1 MQSLLRIQK
10 IRSKDNIKSFRTLY
24 NHVES
29 CVRNLKA
36 LKLEAKGYGSL
47 LIPILKEK
55 LPDELKIVISRK
67 FGSSIWT
74 LDLLLTYLDE
84 ELRAQENCT
93 NSGGGKAE
101 RTDESDPLYSALG
114 LFSNTEKNVCVFCK
128 KSHSSAK
135 CRKVTNTQSRRDILI
150 REKRCFVCLA
160 RGHRSNACRDKYSC
174 NRCNKRHHISICD
187 EGKQRSEADNISNNQ
202 ISILTDANSE
212 PQSESKAPCSC
223 SCNSV
228 PTPVSQN
235 CAQVSS
241 RSVLLQTATSEIF
254 GSSCH
259 KVKTRLLFDTG
270 SQRSYITTEL
280 KDRLKLKCV
289 RKENVVIKTFGN
301 LNNAEIKRLEVVQ
314 FKVKHRKS
322 SKYVLVEALCVPDIC
337 SPIANQK
344 LDCAKKLNEF
354 SDLVFADVS
363 EEFDL
368 SIGVLVGIDF
378 YFRFFTGKRR
388 ESKEGVVACESS
400 LGWILSGSVVFKGLT
415 EVTYSHQ
422 MRVEVQTVDPLD
434 AKLHKFWQIEEAES
448 AEDNSVINQFTK
460 DIYHDGTRMNKI
472 GILADIKQ
480 AFLNISIHP
489 DHRDFLRFLWRDPSS
504 SDREIVVYRFLR
516 VVFFGLTSSPF
527 LLNGTIRQ
535 HMSKY
540 LESDKAFVE
549 QFLSD
554 LYVDDIT
561 TGTDTVE
568 SGKIFCEKALS
579 SMSDAGLQ
587 LRKWTSND
595 AELQEFFSSKE
606 PPLQPKCIEDDS
618 SFAQSQFQSQDE
630 CKRVL
635 GVEWDISKD
644 VFVFRF
650 DSFLEKGRT
659 ITLTKRTILSLA
671 ASIYDPLGILTPIT
685 ARVKTIFQ
693 LVCKVKCGW
702 DDKVPP
708 DIACAWYGFLDAL
721 ESVKIVE
728 IDRFAFVSCNSD
740 TLRVELHGFCD
751 SSEILYCSVIY
762 LRVIS
767 ETGISVFFLTSKS
780 KVAPL
785 KKVTIPRLEL
795 LSCVLLS
802 DLLNNVRSA
811 LSGRISVD
819 ATRFTALVYRFV
831 SNIKAKRN
839 NGHVIKDVIS
849 SEEQEAALTNWIKE
863 EQRLMKSIPTYRK
876 LTKSLGVF
884 EKDGLLRVRGRF
896 DNADI
901 TTDQKHPILIRNAT
915 SPFTKLVIW
924 NSHERTKHQ
933 GIDSTLADDVRR
945 RYWIVQGRKAVK
957 NTIRQCVVCIRFQAS
972 PWWGGFYERLVRSVK
987 SSLKKIL
994 GLSFLTYEEL
1004 ETVLIE
1010 IESSINTR
1018 PLTYVNEDDTE
1029 TIITPNH
1036 LIFGTDIHDNF
1047 SFVSANTFVPV
1058 KRLRHLHKILEHFR
1072 NRFSSIYINELRQ
1085 SHMYREINK
1094 PDKRKLVV
1102 GDIVLVKD
1110 DTHLPRSRWP
1120 IAKVEKLVSGKDGNI
1135 RGAKLS
1141 TVTKNGKRG
1150 SIHRPLAKIIPFEI
1164 VDNHQQTPET
1174 PVSPTATEPAQ
1185 MVENCEKVVHNRGR
1199 TSTRKA
1205 AIEGQNLRRLRNQYH
1220 INFFMNFYFFGR

>member
-1 MQSLLRIQK
+1 MTLDRKLKRREGLRAFLKSTMENIEKYLKGDDISEAKLRSFKSMLDSTCAQLSDINEEILPLLDPEKISDDVVQSMGLMFPATEIDACLDIKLLEIAKSNGSASVSLPTASVSSGASVSRLPKIELPTFKGDPLKWQGFWDQFKISIHENERINDIDRFNFLKKYLAGEALDSIKGLTLNSDNYKEAIEILCERYGNEQVLISSHMQSLLRIQK
-10 IRSKDNIKSFRTLY
+10 IRSKDNIKSLRTLY

-74 LDLLLTYLDE
+74 LDLLLTYLNE
-84 ELRAQENCT
+84 ELRALENCT

-241 RSVLLQTATSEIF
+241 RSVLLQTATSDIF

-259 KVKTRLLFDTG
+259 YSVKTRLLFDTG

-280 KDRLKLKCV
+280 KERLKLKCV

-460 DIYHDGTRMNKI
+460 DIYHDGTRYVAKLPFKPDHESVPDNFSTCVKRLESLNSRLDRLGINTDYEKIFIDYEKDGIIERVPEAQIAKEEGTVHYIPHRPVIREDKVTTKIRPVFDASCSVNGVSLNDCLYPGPNLLAKIFDILLRFRMNKI

-489 DHRDFLRFLWRDPSS
+489 DHRDFLRFLWRDPTS
-504 SDREIVVYRFLR
+504 SDREVVVYRFLR
-516 VVFFGLTSSPF
+516 VVFGLTSSPF
-527 LLNGTIRQ
+527 LLNGTI
-535 HMSKY
+535 
-540 LESDKAFVE
+540 
-549 QFLSD
+549 
-554 LYVDDIT
+554 
-561 TGTDTVE
+561 
-568 SGKIFCEKALS
+568 
-579 SMSDAGLQ
+579 
-587 LRKWTSND
+587 
-595 AELQEFFSSKE
+595 
-606 PPLQPKCIEDDS
+606 
-618 SFAQSQFQSQDE
+618 
-630 CKRVL
+630 
-635 GVEWDISKD
+635 
-644 VFVFRF
+644 
-650 DSFLEKGRT
+650 
-659 ITLTKRTILSLA
+659 
-671 ASIYDPLGILTPIT
+671 
-685 ARVKTIFQ
+685 
-693 LVCKVKCGW
+693 
-702 DDKVPP
+702 
-708 DIACAWYGFLDAL
+708 
-721 ESVKIVE
+721 
-728 IDRFAFVSCNSD
+728 
-740 TLRVELHGFCD
+740 
-751 SSEILYCSVIY
+751 
-762 LRVIS
+762 
-767 ETGISVFFLTSKS
+767 
-780 KVAPL
+780 
-785 KKVTIPRLEL
+785 
-795 LSCVLLS
+795 
-802 DLLNNVRSA
+802 
-811 LSGRISVD
+811 
-819 ATRFTALVYRFV
+819 
-831 SNIKAKRN
+831 
-839 NGHVIKDVIS
+839 
-849 SEEQEAALTNWIKE
+849 
-863 EQRLMKSIPTYRK
+863 
-876 LTKSLGVF
+876 
-884 EKDGLLRVRGRF
+884 
-896 DNADI
+896 
-901 TTDQKHPILIRNAT
+901 
-915 SPFTKLVIW
+915 
-924 NSHERTKHQ
+924 
-933 GIDSTLADDVRR
+933 
-945 RYWIVQGRKAVK
+945 
-957 NTIRQCVVCIRFQAS
+957 
-972 PWWGGFYERLVRSVK
+972 
-987 SSLKKIL
+987 
-994 GLSFLTYEEL
+994 
-1004 ETVLIE
+1004 
-1010 IESSINTR
+1010 
-1018 PLTYVNEDDTE
+1018 
-1029 TIITPNH
+1029 
-1036 LIFGTDIHDNF
+1036 
-1047 SFVSANTFVPV
+1047 
-1058 KRLRHLHKILEHFR
+1058 
-1072 NRFSSIYINELRQ
+1072 
-1085 SHMYREINK
+1085 
-1094 PDKRKLVV
+1094 
-1102 GDIVLVKD
+1102 
-1110 DTHLPRSRWP
+1110 
-1120 IAKVEKLVSGKDGNI
+1120 
-1135 RGAKLS
+1135 
-1141 TVTKNGKRG
+1141 
-1150 SIHRPLAKIIPFEI
+1150 
-1164 VDNHQQTPET
+1164 
-1174 PVSPTATEPAQ
+1174 
-1185 MVENCEKVVHNRGR
+1185 
-1199 TSTRKA
+1199 
-1205 AIEGQNLRRLRNQYH
+1205 
-1220 INFFMNFYFFGR
+1220 

>member
-1 MQSLLRIQK
+1 M
-10 IRSKDNIKSFRTLY
+10 
-24 NHVES
+24 E
-29 CVRNLKA
+29 
-36 LKLEAKGYGSL
+36 
-47 LIPILKEK
+47 
-55 LPDELKIVISRK
+55 
-67 FGSSIWT
+67 
-74 LDLLLTYLDE
+74 
-84 ELRAQENCT
+84 
-93 NSGGGKAE
+93 
-101 RTDESDPLYSALG
+101 
-114 LFSNTEKNVCVFCK
+114 
-128 KSHSSAK
+128 
-135 CRKVTNTQSRRDILI
+135 
-150 REKRCFVCLA
+150 
-160 RGHRSNACRDKYSC
+160 
-174 NRCNKRHHISICD
+174 
-187 EGKQRSEADNISNNQ
+187 
-202 ISILTDANSE
+202 
-212 PQSESKAPCSC
+212 
-223 SCNSV
+223 
-228 PTPVSQN
+228 
-235 CAQVSS
+235 
-241 RSVLLQTATSEIF
+241 TATSEIF

-259 KVKTRLLFDTG
+259 NSVKTRLLFDTG

-516 VVFFGLTSSPF
+516 VVFGLTSSPF

-568 SGKIFCEKALS
+568 S
-579 SMSDAGLQ
+579 
-587 LRKWTSND
+587 
-595 AELQEFFSSKE
+595 
-606 PPLQPKCIEDDS
+606 
-618 SFAQSQFQSQDE
+618 
-630 CKRVL
+630 
-635 GVEWDISKD
+635 
-644 VFVFRF
+644 
-650 DSFLEKGRT
+650 
-659 ITLTKRTILSLA
+659 
-671 ASIYDPLGILTPIT
+671 GILTPIT

-751 SSEILYCSVIY
+751 SSEILYCSVVY

-767 ETGISVFFLTSKS
+767 ETGISIFFLTSKS

-819 ATRFTALVYRFV
+819 ATRCWSDSKVALCWIKGNRKTWKPWVENRVVSARKVVQKADWHHIPGKDNPADIPTRMVPQFKDAFCEKWFKGPEILFDEDKLSSFLSNESSLLDTDKSDVLSEARNRFVDFDGRSSYDPFECKDEVLITALVYRFV
-831 SNIKAKRN
+831 SNIKAKCN
-839 NGHVIKDVIS
+839 NSHVIKDVIS

-884 EKDGLLRVRGRF
+884 EKDNLLRVRGRF

-933 GIDSTLADDVRR
+933 GIDSTLADVRR

-957 NTIRQCVVCIRFQAS
+957 NTIRQCVVCIRFQGRTLRS
-972 PWWGGFYERLVRSVK
+972 PPTADLPDFRDDFHERSFNSVGMDFAGPLYFRNFLDNDK
-987 SSLKKIL
+987 TKKDSLKCYIPL
-994 GLSFLTYEEL
+994 LTCATSRAVHLELVPDLSK
-1004 ETVLIE
+1004 
-1010 IESSINTR
+1010 ESFIRAFKRFVARRERSTNRIN
-1018 PLTYVNEDDTE
+1018 V
-1029 TIITPNH
+1029 
-1036 LIFGTDIHDNF
+1036 
-1047 SFVSANTFVPV
+1047 
-1058 KRLRHLHKILEHFR
+1058 
-1072 NRFSSIYINELRQ
+1072 
-1085 SHMYREINK
+1085 
-1094 PDKRKLVV
+1094 KLVV

-1120 IAKVEKLVSGKDGNI
+1120 IAKVEELVSGKDGNI

-1174 PVSPTATEPAQ
+1174 PVFT
-1185 MVENCEKVVHNRGR
+1185 HRYR
-1199 TSTRKA
+1199 TSSN
-1205 AIEGQNLRRLRNQYH
+1205 G
-1220 INFFMNFYFFGR
+1220 